1 MSSFGARNPSF
12 GDAARAARD
21 APARGPSQRPRWGGP
36 SFSGAA
42 PKRSRKSATRI
53 PGRSTQRRGITC
65 DLRSPVGVRKT
76 PSCEGFPKK
85 WLQVVQGIRL
95 WDLEKSPTRMI
106 TAPKE
111 ALDLHGEHVITNM
124 SLSQPSKTMKRMV
137 ELVV

>member
-1 MSSFGARNPSF
+1 MQELKKKVILLRNFKSYMTADALERKDRRWASARVSAF
-12 GDAARAARD
+12 V
-21 APARGPSQRPRWGGP
+21 WGML
-36 SFSGAA
+36 
-42 PKRSRKSATRI
+42 SA
-53 PGRSTQRRGITC
+53 
-65 DLRSPVGVRKT
+65 
-76 PSCEGFPKK
+76 CEGFPKK